1 MKIIRPEQKKSE
13 VNLQVLC
20 LNTLL
25 KNVNSTF
32 KTDIQCVTNLTQSN
46 ANLA

>member
-1 MKIIRPEQKKSE
+1 MKIIRPDEKKSE
-13 VNLQVLC
+13 VNILIIC

-25 KNVNSTF
+25 KNVNFTF